1 MVALIVGVI
10 LIAFCVF
17 AVIPASLC
25 GFGLDWSREVIDFL
39 KGFAPVFAASLLIA
53 TSYLYISIIISFLSR
68 MPG

>member
-39 KGFAPVFAASLLIA
+39 KGFARCCANRCIC
-53 TSYLYISIIISFLSR
+53 ICCR
-68 MPG
+68 

>member
-39 KGFAPVFAASLLIA
+39 KGFAPVFAASLLIV
-53 TSYLYISIIISFLSR
+53 TSY
-68 MPG
+68 